1 MKSYLKVAAII
12 ALAVALPTQ
21 AAIMNFSLDKMI
33 VAQPVTIANTGSNT
47 DSKTVT
53 LANTTLELK
62 PLETFQQEFQ
72 TFDPKLMNTYELQIF
87 NNLQTQLEFALQPKN
102 FNIDENE
109 FDKTLVQYRGDRVA
123 RINREN
129 AGNIAEVND
138 QIGVLDNEIDEF
150 SLTLRLQLQ
159 DQAVLMEK
167 EQEQL
172 VLNLQA
178 SLADFKTF
186 YLVKKEDE
194 GTLRSGSL
202 SESPVV
208 TEMETKIEESADTYK
223 QVEEKQDSVLTAISV
238 AKEDTSDDSLKAL
251 YLKEVE
257 LQVQKDS
264 DVLPVMLNDLQDQ
277 REKIVTLS
285 DDIKLL
291 SAPIVVSDKVT
302 DDQLVQ
308 SEQTALLEAK
318 EVELQEE
325 LNVYYQ
331 MQTETQVVLNTSLAT
346 FATFQL
352 K

>member
-12 ALAVALPTQ
+12 ALAVALPAQ

-33 VAQPVTIANTGSNT
+33 VAQPVTIANTGSST

-123 RINREN
+123 QINREN

-186 YLVKKEDE
+186 YLVKKEE
-194 GTLRSGSL
+194 GTLHSGSL

-208 TEMETKIEESADTYK
+208 KEMETKIEESSDTYK

-257 LQVQKDS
+257 LQIQKDS

-291 SAPIVVSDKVT
+291 SAPIVVSDKAT